1 MPETTKVPIL
11 LPTDGT
17 QSAEVKEYTMIPR
30 QTDAGL
36 GVVKDPTAGA
46 WVALTAFPNLNKLG
60 YVTARTRLGTRATK
74 VRFVITDHPD
84 GPA

>member
-17 QSAEVKEYTMIPR
+17 QSAEVKDYTMIPTE
-30 QTDAGL
+30 TDAGL
-36 GVVKDPTAGA
+36 GVCKDPQSGA
-46 WVALTAFPNLNKLG
+46 WVALTAFPHFSKLG